1 MYKPTFTAVLL
12 ALACGS
18 AAAAAD
24 PAATSCASD
33 PKAAGLTMRIE
44 KMQDHVARVQVSSDP
59 AEQRRVMSLHAKLV
73 HEGLR
78 ELRRRESELRPGC
91 RLELMQSLM
100 EQMVAHQSA
109 THEIE
114 ER

>member
-1 MYKPTFTAVLL
+1 MFKPMFTAMLF
-12 ALACGS
+12 ALAYGS
-18 AAAAAD
+18 AAADPGAA
-24 PAATSCASD
+24 SCASD
-33 PKAAGLTMRIE
+33 PKAAGLTTRIE
-44 KMQDHVARVQVSSDP
+44 KMHDQVARAQMASDP

-78 ELRRRESELRPGC
+78 ELRRLDPELQSGC

-109 THEIE
+109 AHDFE